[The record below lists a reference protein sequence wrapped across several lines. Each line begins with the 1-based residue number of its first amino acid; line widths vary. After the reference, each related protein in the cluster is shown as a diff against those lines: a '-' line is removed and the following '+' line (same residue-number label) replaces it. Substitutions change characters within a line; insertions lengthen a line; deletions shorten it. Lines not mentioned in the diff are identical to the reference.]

1 MILISLLI
9 LTSCQKTIP
18 FPSGVGTSFE
28 RYNEYVDEFE
38 EYNQINL
45 KDYSIN
51 EIQYSEIN
59 KKSLELKGETIEE
72 TVWNIYDFVYLEYS
86 YSDNPNGILETFK
99 SKKGD
104 CTDSSELAVYMLR
117 VNGIYSKTVHGYYD
131 NVKHDFIEILY
142 PNTNL
147 EQVSWLKFDVLNK
160 DNLVK
165 YGDGIW

>member
-28 RYNEYVDEFE
+28 RYNEYVDDFE

-51 EIQYSEIN
+51 EIQYSEID
-59 KKSLELKGETIEE
+59 KKALEIKAETVEE

-86 YSDNPNGILETFK
+86 YSDNSKGILETFK

-117 VNGIYSKTVHGYYD
+117 VNGIYSKTVHGYTEG
-131 NVKHDFIEILY
+131 VKHDWIEVLY

-147 EQVSWLKFDVLNK
+147 EQVSWLKFDVLDK
-160 DNLVK
+160 DDLVK
-165 YGDGIW
+165 YGEGVW